1 MASNHM
7 LATGA
12 RAAGPLD
19 FFLAGF
25 AGGQPDRAIGTV
37 AIYLTATW
45 MLESPWTHPLH
56 QLGDGDHDI
65 HPLASLQ

>member
-37 AIYLTATW
+37 AFLPHSDVDAGIAVD
-45 MLESPWTHPLH
+45 SSAAP
-56 QLGDGDHDI
+56 I
-65 HPLASLQ
+65 R